1 MNLKHCV
8 PMKIWTYKSVK
19 AWIVKYEEDGEV
31 DYEVHFSYMDASDSA
46 GDASAIM
53 PLPDIIET
61 QVLIKDGFS
70 WPDRE
75 EYGEHRGK
83 TRKDPTV
90 VDFIEQIEAEQE
102 KERKFHEELD
112 AADDADEQTY

>member
-31 DYEVHFSYMDASDSA
+31 DYEVHFSLMDASDHA
-46 GDASAIM
+46 GQASAIM
-53 PLPDIIET
+53 PLPEIIEAK
-61 QVLIKDGFS
+61 VLIKDGFS

-83 TRKDPTV
+83 TRKDPNV

-102 KERKFHEELD
+102 KERKLYEELD
-112 AADDADEQTY
+112 DADDEEQTY

>member
-31 DYEVHFSYMDASDSA
+31 DYEAHFSLMDASDHA
-46 GDASAIM
+46 GQASAFM

-61 QVLIKDGFS
+61 RVLIKDGFS

-75 EYGEHRGK
+75 EYGEHRG
-83 TRKDPTV
+83 THHKDPIA
-90 VDFIEQIEAEQE
+90 VDFIKQIEAEQE

-112 AADDADEQTY
+112 DDADEQTY

>member
-1 MNLKHCV
+1 MNLQHCV

-31 DYEVHFSYMDASDSA
+31 DYEVHFSLMDASDHA
-46 GDASAIM
+46 GQASAIM
-53 PLPDIIET
+53 PLPEIIEAK
-61 QVLIKDGFS
+61 VLIKDGFS

-83 TRKDPTV
+83 TRKDPNV
-90 VDFIEQIEAEQE
+90 VDFIKQIEAEQE
-102 KERKFHEELD
+102 KERKFYEELD
-112 AADDADEQTY
+112 DDDEEQTY